1 MTART
6 KSSSTTAPTGSW
18 STSACWPTT
27 AAAGLRCIARYDDSM
42 PGWQFQTDDQFHVA
56 DFDGDGRHDLFV
68 SNGTNW
74 AFPYV
79 GLLRSNGSSSTVVR
93 RYDSTMPGW
102 QMRPGD
108 QHVVGDFDGD
118 GREDL
123 WVFNGADWSY
133 PYLGLLR
140 SNGASLSMARRFD
153 GHLPGWQ
160 LGPTTG

>member
-1 MTART
+1 
-6 KSSSTTAPTGSW
+6 
-18 STSACWPTT
+18 
-27 AAAGLRCIARYDDSM
+27 M

-56 DFDGDGRHDLFV
+56 DFDGNGRHDLFV

-79 GLLRSNGSSSTVVR
+79 GLLRSNGSSFTVVR

-140 SNGASLSMARRFD
+140 SNGDVAVDGAPLRRSAAWLAASAQRPAARRRLRQ
-153 GHLPGWQ
+153 GRQG
-160 LGPTTG
+160 